1 MRNLNVAL
9 LETSDSGDFQS
20 GTPPVPQNERQFM
33 LDQPALILFT
43 SGTTGAPK
51 GVVHTHRSL
60 RARWEALKQNLGL
73 ASFRRTLCLLPTHFG
88 HGLVC
93 NCLFPW
99 LSGMDLLILPAFDP
113 RVLVDLGA
121 LIDRHGVTSL
131 SSVPAVWRIVL
142 RMTRPPAAHTLERVL
157 CGSAPLSAEMW
168 KGIQQWSGAREVL
181 NAYGI
186 TETASWVAG
195 TTMPYFTPEDGLIGE
210 AWGTEIKILKNG
222 GSDISPTFITA
233 CAPGESGSVWIRTPA
248 LMAGYMGQEELTR
261 EVIRDGWFLTGDIG
275 IKDERGWIYLCGRTR
290 EEINKGG
297 IKVYPS
303 DVDAVIDRCKG
314 VADVCCF
321 GYDGDPLYGQNVAVA
336 LTFRDT
342 ADRDSLEMV
351 YEWTK
356 QHVAAFKLPV
366 RWYVVESIPRTSRG
380 KVNRAQ
386 VAADCA
392 QRRPAKIVDATLGD
406 QPVPVKVENDI
417 T

>member
-1 MRNLNVAL
+1 
-9 LETSDSGDFQS
+9 
-20 GTPPVPQNERQFM
+20 
-33 LDQPALILFT
+33 
-43 SGTTGAPK
+43 
-51 GVVHTHRSL
+51 
-60 RARWEALKQNLGL
+60 
-73 ASFRRTLCLLPTHFG
+73 
-88 HGLVC
+88 
-93 NCLFPW
+93 
-99 LSGMDLLILPAFDP
+99 
-113 RVLVDLGA
+113 
-121 LIDRHGVTSL
+121 
-131 SSVPAVWRIVL
+131 
-142 RMTRPPAAHTLERVL
+142 
-157 CGSAPLSAEMW
+157 
-168 KGIQQWSGAREVL
+168 
-181 NAYGI
+181 
-186 TETASWVAG
+186 
-195 TTMPYFTPEDGLIGE
+195 
-210 AWGTEIKILKNG
+210 
-222 GSDISPTFITA
+222 
-233 CAPGESGSVWIRTPA
+233 
-248 LMAGYMGQEELTR
+248 MAGYMGQEELTR